1 MPLTIVRQDITQMKV
16 DAIVNAANTELQM
29 GGGVCGAIF
38 QAAGRKKLQ
47 SACEQLAP
55 IEVGEAV
62 ATPGFRLPADFV
74 IHTAGPVYRSQDVEQ
89 SEALL
94 RACYVNCLNL
104 AVSRGCDSI
113 AFPLISSGVY
123 GYPIK
128 EALAVASSA
137 IQGWLEDEEL
147 DVYLVLFD
155 GEAFEISTQVLGDVE
170 AYISAN
176 YVKSRSQVRRHLLPV
191 EREALR
197 ATDPFVGHDA
207 GPDVTHGGDPFLSS
221 SFLAPGPVAGGD
233 EARGVVD
240 ALSNL
245 DEPFSA
251 VLLHLIDAKG
261 QSDIQV
267 YKRANIDRRLF
278 SKIRN
283 GNGYVPSKRTVI
295 ALAIALELSLD
306 EADDLLTCAGYAL
319 SHSQRFDVI
328 VEYFMV
334 NGMYDIFTINQ
345 VPFEYGQ
352 PLLGGTSRN

>member
-38 QAAGRKKLQ
+38 QAAGPQKLQ
-47 SACEQLAP
+47 NACGQLAP
-55 IEVGEAV
+55 IKVGEAV
-62 ATPGFRLPADFV
+62 VTPGFSLPAACV
-74 IHTAGPVYRSQDVEQ
+74 IHTAGPVYRRQDGEQ
-89 SEALL
+89 NQTLL
-94 RACYVNCLNL
+94 KACYVNCLNL

-113 AFPLISSGVY
+113 AFPLISSGIY
-123 GYPIK
+123 GYPKK
-128 EALAVASSA
+128 EALAVASLA
-137 IQGWLEDEEL
+137 IQDWLEDGEL

-155 GEAFEISTQVLGDVE
+155 GEAFEISTQLLGAVE
-170 AYISAN
+170 AYIDAN
-176 YVKSRSQVRRHLLPV
+176 YVESRTLDRRHLLPV
-191 EREALR
+191 ERNALR
-197 ATDPFVGHDA
+197 GLDLAVGYSA
-207 GPDVTHGGDPFLSS
+207 GPNVT
-221 SFLAPGPVAGGD
+221 
-233 EARGVVD
+233 RGVVD

-251 VLLHLIDAKG
+251 ALLHLIDAKG

-306 EADDLLTCAGYAL
+306 EASDLLACAGYAL
-319 SHSQRFDVI
+319 SHNQRFDVI

-334 NGMYDIFTINQ
+334 NGMHDIFTINQ
-345 VPFEYGQ
+345 VLFEYDQ
-352 PLLGGTSRN
+352 PLLGGTNRD